1 MRLYDI
7 SQAIEALL
15 DASVDRETGEINE
28 AALAELE
35 ALEEQR
41 EAKALAV
48 AAYLVGQR
56 LEADAI
62 KAQAKRL
69 AERAAVHARHA
80 DRLERY
86 LESHLAV
93 GEKLSDARVALS
105 WRKSRAVEVDCDPTE
120 LPEEYCR
127 IRCEADKTALKAAL
141 ESGEQVKGV
150 RLVER
155 QNLQV
160 K

>member
-86 LESHLAV
+86 LESNLAV
-93 GEKLSDARVALS
+93 GEKLSDARVAIS

-120 LPEEYCR
+120 LPEEYVR
-127 IRCEADKTALKAAL
+127 IRCEADKAALKAAL
-141 ESGEQVKGV
+141 ESGEQVKGA

-155 QNLQV
+155 QSLIV
-160 K
+160 R

>member
-7 SQAIEALL
+7 SQQIEALL
-15 DASVDRETGEINE
+15 DASVDRDTGEINE

-35 ALEEQR
+35 SLEEQR
-41 EAKALAV
+41 ATKALAV

-86 LESHLAV
+86 LEANLSV
-93 GEKLSDARVALS
+93 GEKLSDARVAIS
-105 WRKSRAVEVDCDPTE
+105 WRKSRAVEIDCDPTE
-120 LPEEYCR
+120 LPEDYCR
-127 IRCEADKTALKAAL
+127 IRCEPDKASIRAAL
-141 ESGEQVKGV
+141 EAGENIDGA

-155 QNLQV
+155 HAIQV
-160 K
+160 R